1 MQQLDDLSLIKLIIQ
16 QDEAALG
23 QLYDR
28 YHRLIFS
35 VALNVVGDRGIAE
48 EITLDIF
55 TRVWEKAAS
64 YEVDKAR
71 VTTWMVRMT
80 RNRSIDVLRRE
91 DVRPMRDSIGWA
103 DVANPPATSS
113 RTPEAAAQLSL
124 QQERVRKAV
133 AALPENQKEVLALAY
148 FRGLSQS
155 EIADELDLPLGTVKG
170 RIRSGMGK
178 LRVLLANE

>member
-1 MQQLDDLSLIKLIIQ
+1 MQQLDDPTLIKLITQ

-23 QLYDR
+23 ELYDR

-35 VALNVVGDRGIAE
+35 IALNVVGDRGIAE

-91 DVRPMRDSIGWA
+91 DVRPMKDSIGWA
-103 DVANPPATSS
+103 DVANPPATNS
-113 RTPEAAAQLSL
+113 RTPESAAQLTL
-124 QQERVRKAV
+124 QQERVRQAV
-133 AALPENQKEVLALAY
+133 ATLPDNQKEVLALAY
-148 FRGLSQS
+148 FKGLSQS
-155 EIADELDLPLGTVKG
+155 EIASELDLPLGTVKG

-178 LRVLLANE
+178 LRTLLANE